1 MTYVNYKDKLH
12 KLHFFSYFLVVF
24 SLPILQSINNKFVL
38 NLFFEL
44 YVLYFSKHLITFLF

>member
-1 MTYVNYKDKLH
+1 MTYVNYKDELH